1 MIRVSRRMVVLA
13 AAAFGLYP
21 VFLALVGLEDYSS
34 SFEIFVALAIYV
46 VCIVASV
53 VLYESVELPIWQ
65 ARANVVASAAVPAL
79 VLANL
84 DVSHVGT
91 YATWFVG
98 AIASLGAATAFRG
111 RTHHAVLMVISVTLQ
126 LVMWGGPSAINS
138 TGIFGA
144 AIFVVVGSLM
154 SRGVLGAMK
163 ATEEAQAKTLA
174 IVTKTAFVTAARD
187 EHKKRIAAALATA
200 LPALGQ
206 LEQLEKPLDSD
217 GQKKMFL
224 LESALRDEIRGRG
237 LMNDRIREA
246 VATAR
251 NRGIEVMVLDEGG
264 LDSAT
269 ADEISELLDQVATAM
284 DGVAEGRIT
293 LRAPA
298 GETWRITLVATRPG
312 VATPDLWLKL

>member
-1 MIRVSRRMVVLA
+1 MIRISRRMVVLA

-34 SFEIFVALAIYV
+34 TLEIILAVAIYV

-53 VLYESVELPIWQ
+53 VLYDSVELPVWQ
-65 ARANVVASAAVPAL
+65 ARANVFASVAIPAL
-79 VLANL
+79 VLAEL
-84 DVSHVGT
+84 EASHVGT

-111 RTHHAVLMVISVTLQ
+111 RTHHAVLMVMSVTLQ
-126 LVMWGGPSAINS
+126 VVIWGGPSAINT

-144 AIFVVVGSLM
+144 IVFVVVGSLM

-174 IVTKTAFVTAARD
+174 TVTKTAFVTAARE

-206 LEQLEKPLDSD
+206 LAKLEKPLDSSD
-217 GQKKMFL
+217 QKKMFL
-224 LESALRDEIRGRG
+224 LESTLRDEIRGRG

-246 VATAR
+246 VASAR
-251 NRGIEVMVLDEGG
+251 KRGIEVMVLDEGG
-264 LDSAT
+264 LDST
-269 ADEISELLDQVATAM
+269 SADERTELLDHVATAM
-284 DGVAEGRIT
+284 DGVADGRIT

-298 GETWRITLVATRPG
+298 GESWRITLVASRPG
-312 VATPDLWLKL
+312 IATPDLWLKL

>member
-1 MIRVSRRMVVLA
+1 MIRISRRMVVLA

-34 SFEIFVALAIYV
+34 TLEIILAVAIYV

-53 VLYESVELPIWQ
+53 VLYDSVELPVWQ
-65 ARANVVASAAVPAL
+65 ARANVFASVAIPAL
-79 VLANL
+79 VLAGL
-84 DVSHVGT
+84 EASHVGT

-126 LVMWGGPSAINS
+126 VVIWGGPSAINT

-144 AIFVVVGSLM
+144 IVFVVVGSLM

-174 IVTKTAFVTAARD
+174 TVTKTAFVTAARE

-200 LPALGQ
+200 LPALGH
-206 LEQLEKPLDSD
+206 LAKLEKPLDSSD
-217 GQKKMFL
+217 QKKMFL
-224 LESALRDEIRGRG
+224 LESTLRDEIRGRG

-246 VATAR
+246 VASAR
-251 NRGIEVMVLDEGG
+251 KRGIEVMVLDEGG
-264 LDSAT
+264 LDST
-269 ADEISELLDQVATAM
+269 SADERTELLEQVATAM
-284 DGVAEGRIT
+284 DGVADGRIT

-298 GETWRITLVATRPG
+298 GESWRITLVASRPG
-312 VATPDLWLKL
+312 IATPDLWLKL

>member
-1 MIRVSRRMVVLA
+1 MIRISRRMVVLA

-34 SFEIFVALAIYV
+34 TLEIILAVAIYV

-53 VLYESVELPIWQ
+53 VLYDSVELPVWQ
-65 ARANVVASAAVPAL
+65 ARANVFASVAIPAL
-79 VLANL
+79 VLAGL
-84 DVSHVGT
+84 EASHVGT

-126 LVMWGGPSAINS
+126 VVIWGGPSAINT

-144 AIFVVVGSLM
+144 IVFVVVGSLM

-174 IVTKTAFVTAARD
+174 TVTKTAFVTAARE

-206 LEQLEKPLDSD
+206 LAKLEKPLDSSD
-217 GQKKMFL
+217 QKKMFL
-224 LESALRDEIRGRG
+224 LESTLRDEIRGRG

-246 VATAR
+246 VASAR
-251 NRGIEVMVLDEGG
+251 KRGIEVMVLDEGG
-264 LDSAT
+264 LDST
-269 ADEISELLDQVATAM
+269 SADERTELLEQVATAM
-284 DGVAEGRIT
+284 DGVADGRIT

-298 GETWRITLVATRPG
+298 GESWRITLVASRPG
-312 VATPDLWLKL
+312 IATPDLWLKL

>member
-1 MIRVSRRMVVLA
+1 MQGFKGAQDTTWSATFNHQPSGISRRQSANRLCPWSRNCHHSRLGSKVIQVSRHMVVWA

-21 VFLALVGLEDYSS
+21 VFLALVEMNHYTS
-34 SFEIFVALAIYV
+34 SFEIYVALAIYV
-46 VCIVASV
+46 ACIVASIGFYKKIELPMVQARINVMASV
-53 VLYESVELPIWQ
+53 VL
-65 ARANVVASAAVPAL
+65 PAL

-84 DVSHVGT
+84 DTSHVGT

-126 LVMWGGPSAINS
+126 VVMWGGPSAINS

-144 AIFVVVGSLM
+144 IIFVVVGSLM

-163 ATEEAQAKTLA
+163 ATDEAQAKTLA

-206 LEQLEKPLDSD
+206 LAQLEKPLDSAD
-217 GQKKMFL
+217 QKKMFL

-237 LMNDRIREA
+237 LMND
-246 VATAR
+246 
-251 NRGIEVMVLDEGG
+251 
-264 LDSAT
+264 
-269 ADEISELLDQVATAM
+269 
-284 DGVAEGRIT
+284 
-293 LRAPA
+293 
-298 GETWRITLVATRPG
+298 
-312 VATPDLWLKL
+312 